1 MKKNLKQEK
10 TITRAKKVKKNKN
23 SEFKD
28 KININTLN
36 ENKDALNVKSQNN
49 TPTFEN
55 VPPTKIN
62 NENNNE
68 NKTVLNNEQVEISN
82 ANDNVNN
89 IQNTN
94 LKYFKLINDIKNAI
108 IYKNNKFLKPNH
120 SKLKFK
126 IFGKTILNNELFSTY
141 SSLEECNRQKRI
153 AEELAKEAEQKAK
166 QQKSKK
172 SKTLSLI
179 FFIINIVIIVAA
191 IAISASQEEGMVSI
205 SKMFEVANLWY
216 LLFAFLAFGL
226 LMCFEGLRYYI
237 LIWKSTK
244 HSRPFLSYKVAA
256 IGRYYDNITPL
267 ATGGQPMQIYY
278 LKKRGVKASTAST
291 MPFAVYIFNQLL
303 TFIISICVLIFSE
316 KIAGGLSKGVYTAAV
331 IGVVIN
337 SLIMFFV
344 FTLSFSKK
352 VGPVVTIWILKL
364 LHKMRIIKDYTS
376 LYRKVMRFVSE
387 YQKTFRYFVSN
398 IINFVLMAGSTL
410 LVIGTKYLIPTFV
423 VCMFNEEGFTFETY
437 SAVFI
442 WCVLIEAVLSYI
454 PWPGAG
460 GVAEVTYTTMFAYFA
475 LSSGTT
481 LWAML
486 IYRLFQYY
494 AFLIQGFALITY
506 DFFIGNKKIE
516 KNNERL
522 RLIDEERRKKKL
534 EKLNSK

>member
-1 MKKNLKQEK
+1 MTKSPKKAK
-10 TITRAKKVKKNKN
+10 TITRAKKMEKQSN
-23 SEFKD
+23 SE
-28 KININTLN
+28 L
-36 ENKDALNVKSQNN
+36 ENSKDAEDLNLIKNTENNLTQNN
-49 TPTFEN
+49 TPTNEKVQTIISNTEN
-55 VPPTKIN
+55 NNQTENDLN
-62 NENNNE
+62 NENIENLSNTNN
-68 NKTVLNNEQVEISN
+68 S
-82 ANDNVNN
+82 NN
-89 IQNTN
+89 INNPN
-94 LKYFKLINDIKNAI
+94 LKYFKLINDIKNPI
-108 IYKNNKFLKPNH
+108 IHKKNKQIKSNH
-120 SKLKFK
+120 SKPKFK
-126 IFGKTILNNELFSTY
+126 LFGKPVLNNEIFSTY
-141 SSLEECNRQKRI
+141 TSLEECNRQKRV

-226 LMCFEGLRYYI
+226 LMCFEALRYYI

-291 MPFAVYIFNQLL
+291 MPFAIYIFNQLL
-303 TFIISICVLIFSE
+303 SFIISISVLIFSE
-316 KIAGGLSKGVYTAAV
+316 KIAGGLSTGVYTAAV
-331 IGVVIN
+331 VGICIN
-337 SLIMFFV
+337 TLIMFFV

-364 LHKMRIIKDYTS
+364 LHKMHIIKDYTS

-398 IINFVLMAGSTL
+398 IVNFVMMTGSSL

-423 VCMFNEEGFTFETY
+423 VCMFNKEGFTFETY

-494 AFLIQGFALITY
+494 AFLIQGFAVITY
-506 DFFIGNKKIE
+506 DFVIGNKKIE
-516 KNNERL
+516 KNNQRL
-522 RLIDEERRKKKL
+522 KQIDEERRKKKL
-534 EKLNSK
+534 EKLNKM